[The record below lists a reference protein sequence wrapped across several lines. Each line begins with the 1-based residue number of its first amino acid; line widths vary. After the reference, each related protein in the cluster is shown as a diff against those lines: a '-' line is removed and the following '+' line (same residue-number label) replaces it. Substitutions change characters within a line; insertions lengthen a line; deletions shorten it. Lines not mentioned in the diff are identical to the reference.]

1 MPRFLKCLCIFC
13 LASVANKENC
23 KHFFVLSYY
32 IFLIRTCYAEELTI
46 TLLFLW
52 LSTLQVE
59 GLCKLISQNYRSLKS
74 IKFIH
79 CKFTVASFNAICDV
93 LCMHSPQAL
102 IMQHFSIKTSSFLNN
117 NFLSLPAGLIS
128 LLSSGRYSEFH
139 CSFHQLLYLTV
150 LCFILIIGS

>member
-1 MPRFLKCLCIFC
+1 MHFLFGICSKNEF
-13 LASVANKENC
+13 C
-23 KHFFVLSYY
+23 KHFFVLNCY
-32 IFLIRTCYAEELTI
+32 IFWSRTCYAEELTI

-74 IKFIH
+74 IKFMH
-79 CKFTVASFNAICDV
+79 CKFTVSSLDAICDL

-102 IMQHFSIKTSSFLNN
+102 GMQHFSIKTSSFLEN
-117 NFLSLPAGLIS
+117 NFQSLPAGLIS
-128 LLSSGRYSEFH
+128 LLSSGRYSGFH

-150 LCFILIIGS
+150 LCFILIMIP